1 MPDRLS
7 RRLVTRG
14 SASLARVTGEVE
26 LCSSLRQR
34 LCARRCCAR
43 DQPGAT
49 RSELLLPV
57 PAVSF
62 TDLGLPASLVRVLAD
77 RDITVPT
84 PIQAA
89 TLADT
94 IAGRDVLGRG
104 RTGSGKTYAFLLP
117 LVARLSAS
125 KSRANSRVPRAL
137 ILAPTRELVG
147 QIESA
152 LKPLAKVAGLSSVS
166 IFGGVS
172 QQPQVRALRSG
183 VDVILATPGR
193 LEDLIQQRHCS
204 LSDIE
209 ITVLD
214 EADHMSDLGFLP
226 PVKRLLAQTPP
237 RGQRMLF
244 SATLDARVGVLVKQ
258 FLRNPVTHEADSNE
272 PAASAT
278 AHHVLQVEQE
288 QRFPVLADLT
298 SAPGQRLVFTRTK
311 HRAKALTRQLN
322 AEGVQAVE
330 LHGDLS
336 QNVRARNLQAFHAG
350 RVKTLVATDIAAR
363 GIHVDDI
370 AMVVHADP
378 PVEHKAYV
386 HRSGRTGRAGKAG
399 TVITLS
405 TGSQLRDVR
414 TLTRAAGITPVTTRI
429 DTLADPILRELAPGE
444 RVRNPPVGGSV
455 SSASGTA
462 GSRPDRRRPPSKSD
476 RSARSSERH
485 NAPRTS
491 KGRSTRTSKGRSTRT
506 HSAAQF
512 SARART
518 S

>member
-1 MPDRLS
+1 
-7 RRLVTRG
+7 
-14 SASLARVTGEVE
+14 
-26 LCSSLRQR
+26 
-34 LCARRCCAR
+34 
-43 DQPGAT
+43 
-49 RSELLLPV
+49 V

-183 VDVILATPGR
+183 VDILLATPGR
-193 LEDLIQQRHCS
+193 LEDLIQQRQCS

-226 PVKRLLAQTPP
+226 PVKRLLAQTPSH
-237 RGQRMLF
+237 GQRMLF

-414 TLTRAAGITPVTTRI
+414 TLTRAAGITPITTRI

-444 RVRNPPVGGSV
+444 RVRTPPLGGSV
-455 SSASGTA
+455 SSASGLA
-462 GSRPDRRRPPSKSD
+462 GGRPDRRRPQSKSE

-491 KGRSTRTSKGRSTRT
+491 KGRSTRTSKGRSNRT

>member
-1 MPDRLS
+1 M
-7 RRLVTRG
+7 
-14 SASLARVTGEVE
+14 
-26 LCSSLRQR
+26 
-34 LCARRCCAR
+34 
-43 DQPGAT
+43 
-49 RSELLLPV
+49 

-62 TDLGLPASLVRVLAD
+62 TDLGLPASLARVLAE

-117 LVARLSAS
+117 LVVRLSAS
-125 KSRANSRVPRAL
+125 KSRQHSRVPRAL

-147 QIESA
+147 QIEAA
-152 LKPLAKVAGLSSVS
+152 LKPLAKVTGLSSVS

-183 VDVILATPGR
+183 VDILVATPGR

-204 LSDIE
+204 LANIE
-209 ITVLD
+209 IAVLD

-237 RGQRMLF
+237 HGQRMLF
-244 SATLDARVGVLVKQ
+244 SATLDSRVGVLVKQ
-258 FLRNPVTHEADSNE
+258 FLRNPITHEADSAE
-272 PAASAT
+272 SAASVT
-278 AHHVLQVEQE
+278 THHVLQVEQE

-322 AEGVQAVE
+322 AEGVPAVE

-350 RVKTLVATDIAAR
+350 RVGTLVATDIAAR

-405 TGSQLRDVR
+405 TGAQLRDVR
-414 TLTRAAGITPVTTRI
+414 ALTRAAGITPITTRVA
-429 DTLADPILRELAPGE
+429 TLTDPILTELAPGE
-444 RVRNPPVGGSV
+444 RVRAAPVRASV
-455 SSASGTA
+455 LSAPSAVA
-462 GSRPDRRRPPSKSD
+462 GRSDRRRPQRPQPKSERPTGSSD
-476 RSARSSERH
+476 RPT
-485 NAPRTS
+485 APR
-491 KGRSTRTSKGRSTRT
+491 KGRSRRPARG

>member
-1 MPDRLS
+1 LRETLLRP
-7 RRLVTRG
+7 G
-14 SASLARVTGEVE
+14 PARSHLIRIV
-26 LCSSLRQR
+26 Q
-34 LCARRCCAR
+34 
-43 DQPGAT
+43 
-49 RSELLLPV
+49 PV

-77 RDITVPT
+77 RDITIPT

-117 LVARLSAS
+117 LVARLAAS
-125 KSRANSRVPRAL
+125 KSHSKSRVPRAL

-183 VDVILATPGR
+183 VDILLATPGR
-193 LEDLIQQRHCS
+193 LEDLIEQRHCS
-204 LSDIE
+204 LGNIE

-226 PVKRLLAQTPP
+226 PVKRLLEQTPQ

-244 SATLDARVGVLVKQ
+244 SATLDARVGVLINQ
-258 FLRNPVTHEADSNE
+258 FLHNPVTHEADSNE
-272 PAASAT
+272 PATSAT
-278 AHHVLQVEQE
+278 THHVLQVEHE
-288 QRFPVLADLT
+288 QRLRVLADLT
-298 SAPGQRLVFTRTK
+298 AAPGQRLVFTRTK

-322 AEGVQAVE
+322 AEGVPAVE

-350 RVKTLVATDIAAR
+350 RVETLVATDIAAR

-405 TGSQLRDVR
+405 TGGQLRDVR
-414 TLTRAAGITPVTTRI
+414 ALTRAAGISPITTRI

-444 RVRNPPVGGSV
+444 RVRTPPAAGSV
-455 SSASGTA
+455 INASAVA
-462 GSRPDRRRPPSKSD
+462 GGRPDRRRPQPKSE
-476 RSARSSERH
+476 RSARSSKRP
-485 NAPRTS
+485 NAPRPS
-491 KGRSTRTSKGRSTRT
+491 KGRWTRT
-506 HSAAQF
+506 HSVAQF

>member
-1 MPDRLS
+1 MKS
-7 RRLVTRG
+7 S
-14 SASLARVTGEVE
+14 SAPPSDNV
-26 LCSSLRQR
+26 
-34 LCARRCCAR
+34 CAR
-43 DQPGAT
+43 DAAAPGTSPEPPDQNCYYLCLLSPSPILACPRPWCASWLIATSPFRHPSRRPRWPT
-49 RSELLLPV
+49 RSPAGTYSVGAV
-57 PAVSF
+57 PA
-62 TDLGLPASLVRVLAD
+62 PAA
-77 RDITVPT
+77 
-84 PIQAA
+84 
-89 TLADT
+89 
-94 IAGRDVLGRG
+94 
-104 RTGSGKTYAFLLP
+104 YAFLLP

-183 VDVILATPGR
+183 VDILLATPGR

-226 PVKRLLAQTPP
+226 PVKRLLAQTPA

-258 FLRNPVTHEADSNE
+258 FLRNPVTHEANSNE

-288 QRFPVLADLT
+288 QRFQVLADLT

-322 AEGVQAVE
+322 AKVFRP
-330 LHGDLS
+330 S
-336 QNVRARNLQAFHAG
+336 SC
-350 RVKTLVATDIAAR
+350 TAT
-363 GIHVDDI
+363 
-370 AMVVHADP
+370 
-378 PVEHKAYV
+378 
-386 HRSGRTGRAGKAG
+386 
-399 TVITLS
+399 
-405 TGSQLRDVR
+405 
-414 TLTRAAGITPVTTRI
+414 
-429 DTLADPILRELAPGE
+429 
-444 RVRNPPVGGSV
+444 
-455 SSASGTA
+455 
-462 GSRPDRRRPPSKSD
+462 
-476 RSARSSERH
+476 
-485 NAPRTS
+485 
-491 KGRSTRTSKGRSTRT
+491 
-506 HSAAQF
+506 
-512 SARART
+512 
-518 S
+518 

>member
-1 MPDRLS
+1 MLLRP
-7 RRLVTRG
+7 G
-14 SASLARVTGEVE
+14 PARSQLIRIV
-26 LCSSLRQR
+26 Q
-34 LCARRCCAR
+34 
-43 DQPGAT
+43 
-49 RSELLLPV
+49 PV

-62 TDLGLPASLVRVLAD
+62 TDLGLPASLVRVLAA

-117 LVARLSAS
+117 LVARLAAS
-125 KSRANSRVPRAL
+125 KSRSKSRVPRAL

-183 VDVILATPGR
+183 VDILIATPGR
-193 LEDLIQQRHCS
+193 LEDLIEQRHCS
-204 LSDIE
+204 LGNIE

-226 PVKRLLAQTPP
+226 PVKRLLEQTPQ

-258 FLRNPVTHEADSNE
+258 FLHNPVTHEADSNE
-272 PAASAT
+272 PATSAT
-278 AHHVLQVEQE
+278 THHVLQVEHE
-288 QRFPVLADLT
+288 QRLPVLADLT

-322 AEGVQAVE
+322 AEGVHAVE

-350 RVKTLVATDIAAR
+350 RVKTLVATDIA
-363 GIHVDDI
+363 V
-370 AMVVHADP
+370 VVHADP

-386 HRSGRTGRAGKAG
+386 HRSGRTGRAGKTG

-405 TGSQLRDVR
+405 TGGQLRDLR
-414 TLTRAAGITPVTTRI
+414 ALTRAAGITPITTRI
-429 DTLADPILRELAPGE
+429 DTLADPILVELAPGE
-444 RVRNPPVGGSV
+444 RVRTPPAGGSV
-455 SSASGTA
+455 TSASAVA
-462 GSRPDRRRPPSKSD
+462 GGRPDRRRPQPKSEP
-476 RSARSSERH
+476 SARSSKRH
-485 NAPRTS
+485 NAP
-491 KGRSTRTSKGRSTRT
+491 RTSKGRSTRT